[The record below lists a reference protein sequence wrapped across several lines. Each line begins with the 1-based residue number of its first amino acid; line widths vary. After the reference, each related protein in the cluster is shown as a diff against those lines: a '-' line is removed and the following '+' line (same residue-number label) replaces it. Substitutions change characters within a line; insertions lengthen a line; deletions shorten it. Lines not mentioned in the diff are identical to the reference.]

1 MWGSNFRRWQGENR
15 RNPSIPHKISQYTS
29 PRRKVVWSSQQ
40 LGTAEVHRVRS
51 HSRRNH
57 VCGLSPHTCYFQ
69 PGQKNEAY
77 RWSLFEKKI
86 KFTHLCVITNAE
98 HPSMANKRRVLIRAT
113 IWTSE
118 LSDGNPVLNLLSCLL
133 KLTWDTRPGHVL
145 LWRILRLNNCFIT
158 EKTKW
163 QKGTKQK
170 KKSFESHSYEAH
182 DNANHKNIKDWTWL
196 VSNTHGWNAST
207 KIWKIAV
214 GEKPNTCL

>member
-1 MWGSNFRRWQGENR
+1 MVTR
-15 RNPSIPHKISQYTS
+15 RNSEKSRYTS
-29 PRRKVVWSSQQ
+29 PRRKVVWSSRQ

-77 RWSLFEKKI
+77 TWSLFEKKI

-98 HPSMANKRRVLIRAT
+98 HPSMANKRRVLIRST

-118 LSDGNPVLNLLSCLL
+118 LSDGNPVMNILSCLL
-133 KLTWDTRPGHVL
+133 KLTWGTRPGHVL
-145 LWRILRLNNCFIT
+145 LWRILRLNSCFIT

-170 KKSFESHSYEAH
+170 KKEPRVTLM
-182 DNANHKNIKDWTWL
+182 KLMWL
-196 VSNTHGWNAST
+196 VFNTPDWSAST
-207 KIWKIAV
+207 KLWKFPV